1 MKQETINELLAL
13 AETSFNEKA
22 PPAKYAGMAAHH
34 AAVAA
39 ATQYDPDYANTAALI
54 AATTLV
60 CATTEAATFSARIT
74 EISNDKAQLDRHYEI
89 AQRSYGAKS
98 EQMAIAMA
106 DKENERLSPV
116 IKNIYT
122 TACESRIKITL
133 QHETMSYGN
142 DANKL
147 EKAKRAALYVYGDT
161 YAATRSAYVRAMF
174 AANFNKKDDVK
185 SFKAMMSAK
194 LNKDLKYDNIPPGFF
209 LKLIASTSLCIIA
222 GLMLI
227 AGIVAITLAS
237 CGVAAAT
244 LPFVPT
250 ISIGST
256 GAGLGTGLLIGSIF
270 ARRQKKNLEEANQ
283 NRMDMGLPV

>member
-13 AETSFNEKA
+13 AETAFNEKA
-22 PPAKYAGMAAHH
+22 APAKYAGMAAHH
-34 AAVAA
+34 AAVAS

-60 CATTEAATFSARIT
+60 CATTEAAAFSARIT
-74 EISNDKAQLDRHYEI
+74 DISNDRAQLDRHYEI
-89 AQRSYGAKS
+89 AQRSYGAKNEQLALTIANKGS
-98 EQMAIAMA
+98 EL
-106 DKENERLSPV
+106 LSP
-116 IKNIYT
+116 IIENIHT
-122 TACESRIKITL
+122 TALDSRVKIAL
-133 QHETMSYGN
+133 QHETMSSGN
-142 DANKL
+142 DANTL
-147 EKAKRAALYVYGDT
+147 EKARRTALYVYADT
-161 YAATRSAYVRAMF
+161 YGTTRSAYVRAMF
-174 AANFNKKDDVK
+174 VANLNKKDDIK
-185 SFKAMMSAK
+185 TFKAVMSAR

-209 LKLIASTSLCIIA
+209 LKLMASTSLRIIA

-237 CGVAAAT
+237 CGVAATT
-244 LPFVPT
+244 LAFVPT

-256 GAGLGTGLLIGSIF
+256 SAGLGTGLLIGSIF